1 MTWDW
6 ELRELAGRLEL
17 ELSADGTPVNPLVV
31 IDLDM
36 WGEAPP
42 TAIAAAADLVSG
54 ALPVTLGMLNPP
66 RTRELAPLIEAL
78 TLTIMDGPRARR
90 SLSPVANAM
99 TRAMIMTGDLAGPPS
114 LDDSVAKVREAV
126 EHSPRAAVACGQL
139 VRQTTALG
147 SVPGGT
153 VAAGTV
159 AAGTAPA
166 GTVAAGT
173 TAGLAAEAAAYSML
187 LSGPEFGRW
196 RAERGTPRAVP
207 VPDEPVLVSR
217 DGASLAITL
226 NVPSR
231 RNAFSTAVREGLL
244 AALRVAE
251 ADPSVKAVSLR
262 GAGPAFCSGGD
273 LDEFGTAR
281 DLVAAYFVRLARA
294 PWRVIDR
301 ISSRVTV
308 YAQGACVGAGCEM
321 LAYAGRVAADEEA
334 FFQLPEVRMGLVP
347 GAGGSVSVPRRIGRH
362 RAAWLMLTGERLHAP
377 TALAW
382 GLVDE
387 VAGG

>member
-36 WGEAPP
+36 WREAPP

-78 TLTIMDGPRARR
+78 TLTIVDGPRARR
-90 SLSPVANAM
+90 SLSPVANAL
-99 TRAMIMTGDLAGPPS
+99 TRAMIMTGDLPGPPS

-139 VRQTTALG
+139 VRQTA
-147 SVPGGT
+147 SPNV
-153 VAAGTV
+153 
-159 AAGTAPA
+159 
-166 GTVAAGT
+166 

-217 DGASLAITL
+217 NGTSLAITL

-244 AALRVAE
+244 AALQVAE
-251 ADPSVKAVSLR
+251 ADPSLTSVSLR

-308 YAQGACVGAGCEM
+308 YAQGACVGAGCEL
-321 LAYAGRVAADEEA
+321 LAYAGRVVADAEA

-362 RAAWLMLTGERLHAP
+362 RAAWLMLAGERLPAP

-387 VAGG
+387 VA

>member
-1 MTWDW
+1 MPSVTWDW
-6 ELRELAGRLEL
+6 EVRELAGRLEL

-31 IDLDM
+31 IDLDV
-36 WGEAPP
+36 WRDAPP

-54 ALPVTLGMLNPP
+54 ALPVTLGLLNPP

-90 SLSPVANAM
+90 SLSVAANAT
-99 TRAMIMTGDLAGPPS
+99 TRAMIMTGDLPGPPS
-114 LDDSVAKVREAV
+114 LDDAVARVRAAV
-126 EHSPRAAVACGQL
+126 EQSPRAAVACGQL
-139 VRQTTALG
+139 VRQTDST
-147 SVPGGT
+147 GT
-153 VAAGTV
+153 VL
-159 AAGTAPA
+159 
-166 GTVAAGT
+166 AGT

-196 RAERGTPRAVP
+196 RAELGTPRAVP
-207 VPDEPVLVSR
+207 APDQPVLVSR
-217 DGASLAITL
+217 DGNSLEITL

-244 AALRVAE
+244 AALQAAE
-251 ADPSVKAVSLR
+251 ADPSVRAVALR
-262 GAGPAFCSGGD
+262 GAGPAFCGGGD
-273 LDEFGTAR
+273 LDEFGAAR

-308 YAQGACVGAGCEM
+308 YAQGACVGAGCEL
-321 LAYAGRVAADEEA
+321 LAYAGRVVADAEA

-362 RAAWLMLTGERLHAP
+362 RAAWLMLAGERLPAP

-387 VAGG
+387 VA